1 MDERKVSRR
10 RLLQRLGLAMGA
22 AYVAPLVLNIS
33 SAKAASE
40 PSAPSQPSAPS
51 SPSEPSAPSEPS
63 VPSEP
68 SAPSEASGPSEPTET
83 ASVSTGQVC
92 TDAFGNVVPCSL
104 KPQ

>member
-1 MDERKVSRR
+1 MDERNVSRR

-22 AYVAPLVLNIS
+22 AYVAPLVLSIS
-33 SAKAASE
+33 SAKAGSE

-51 SPSEPSAPSEPS
+51 SPSEPSAPS

-68 SAPSEASGPSEPTET
+68 SAPSEASGPSEPIET

-104 KPQ
+104 NPQ